1 MIPPLKPVASP
12 FLKVTQK
19 VPSLQKNL
27 KVLMQQCTERKRE
40 LEQYFGKNKGK
51 IELAGGMKKLVVIN
65 KRNAKL
71 VSQSVTADMFHKAK
85 L

>member
-1 MIPPLKPVASP
+1 
-12 FLKVTQK
+12 
-19 VPSLQKNL
+19 
-27 KVLMQQCTERKRE
+27 MQQCNERKRE